1 MSLKIRSWRK
11 IVKWGA
17 WTVVGVV
24 FAVCLVKVAT
34 YENWYYSSKDGSER
48 AIASTA
54 ETEKVIEEEP
64 TEDEVDAYTV
74 EGNKPRYLTIPK
86 LGIDKA
92 RILPMGV
99 NTIGELSTPENIYDA
114 GWYDASGLPGYGGT
128 MILDGHNGGPH
139 MYGIFKNLPDMA
151 EGDEIIVERGDGQV
165 FKYRVSDSKAV
176 ALADSDAYMA
186 VAAKSPEP
194 GRESVT
200 IISCTGEWSDQ
211 RQTYLSRQFVR
222 GVLVEE

>member
-1 MSLKIRSWRK
+1 M
-11 IVKWGA
+11 
-17 WTVVGVV
+17 VGVV
-24 FAVCLVKVAT
+24 FAVCLVKIAT

-86 LGIDKA
+86 LRIDKA

-139 MYGIFKNLPDMA
+139 MYGVFKNLPDMA

-165 FKYRVSDSKAV
+165 FKYRVSESKAV

>member
-1 MSLKIRSWRK
+1 MSTMR
-11 IVKWGA
+11 
-17 WTVVGVV
+17 
-24 FAVCLVKVAT
+24 
-34 YENWYYSSKDGSER
+34 D
-48 AIASTA
+48 
-54 ETEKVIEEEP
+54 
-64 TEDEVDAYTV
+64 
-74 EGNKPRYLTIPK
+74 
-86 LGIDKA
+86 
-92 RILPMGV
+92 
-99 NTIGELSTPENIYDA
+99 
-114 GWYDASGLPGYGGT
+114 GT
-128 MILDGHNGGPH
+128 MRHNGGPH
-139 MYGIFKNLPDMA
+139 VFGIFKNLPDMV

-222 GVLVEE
+222 AVLVDE